1 MQHFHSLLLQHPRPK
16 VERNEIKIYFVQI
29 NKYYLS
35 ALSAF
40 TIWGFFSLALKPL
53 HDYPSL
59 DILFYRVFLATAL
72 LLLINVSFRYDVV
85 KENVKVFRSL
95 SQKDKRK
102 FLTLTVVGGFLL
114 VLNWYLF
121 MFALNHVSLN
131 SASFAYLICPI
142 ITTILAFFILKEKLS
157 FWQWFSVVLCL
168 ISCAILS
175 YGDLT
180 GLIYSLIIAV
190 TFALYL
196 ISQRKNNLFDKFI
209 VLSIQMTIASIVLAP
224 FFPLYSGTTPNESIF
239 YILMIVIVVLF
250 TIIPLFLNLYAL
262 KGMNSSAVGILM
274 YTNPL
279 INFLLGIFYFH
290 EKMTTAHIIS
300 FSLILLSIV
309 IFNERILFKRKMMD
323 ER

>member
-1 MQHFHSLLLQHPRPK
+1 
-16 VERNEIKIYFVQI
+16 VQI

-40 TIWGFFSLALKPL
+40 IIWGFFSLALKPL

-72 LLLINVSFRYDVV
+72 LSVINVFARYEILKANLNVFKALDK
-85 KENVKVFRSL
+85 KEKN
-95 SQKDKRK
+95 K
-102 FLTLTVVGGFLL
+102 FLSLTILGGFLL
-114 VLNWYLF
+114 ILNWYLF
-121 MFALNHVSLN
+121 IFAVNHVSLN

-157 FWQWFSVVLCL
+157 FWQWLSVALCL

-180 GLIYSLIIAV
+180 GLMYSLIIAF
-190 TFALYL
+190 TFAFYL

-209 VLSIQMTIASIVLAP
+209 VLSIQMIIASVVLAP
-224 FFPLYSGTTPNESIF
+224 FFPLYSGTTPSETLF
-239 YILMIVIVVLF
+239 YILIVVIVVVF

-262 KGMNSSAVGILM
+262 KGMNSSTVGILM

-279 INFLLGIFYFH
+279 INFFLGLFYFH
-290 EKMTTAHIIS
+290 EKITSAHIVS
-300 FSLILLSIV
+300 YVLILISIIV
-309 IFNERILFKRKMMD
+309 FNERILFKRKTIN
-323 ER
+323 

>member
-1 MQHFHSLLLQHPRPK
+1 M
-16 VERNEIKIYFVQI
+16 QI

-40 TIWGFFSLALKPL
+40 IIWGFFSLALKPL

-72 LLLINVSFRYDVV
+72 LSVINVFARYEIL
-85 KENVKVFRSL
+85 KANLNVFKAL
-95 SQKDKRK
+95 DKKAKTK
-102 FLTLTVVGGFLL
+102 FLSLTILGGFLL

-121 MFALNHVSLN
+121 IFAVNHVSLN

-157 FWQWFSVVLCL
+157 FWQWLSVALCL

-180 GLIYSLIIAV
+180 GLMYSLIIAF
-190 TFALYL
+190 TFAFYL

-209 VLSIQMTIASIVLAP
+209 VLSIQMIIASVVLAP
-224 FFPLYSGTTPNESIF
+224 FFPLYSGTTPSETLF
-239 YILMIVIVVLF
+239 YILIVVIVVVF

-262 KGMNSSAVGILM
+262 KGMNSSTVGILM

-279 INFLLGIFYFH
+279 INFFLGLFYFH
-290 EKMTTAHIIS
+290 EKITSAHIVS
-300 FSLILLSIV
+300 YVLILISIIV
-309 IFNERILFKRKMMD
+309 FNERILFKRKTIS
-323 ER
+323 

>member
-1 MQHFHSLLLQHPRPK
+1 M
-16 VERNEIKIYFVQI
+16 QI

-40 TIWGFFSLALKPL
+40 IIWGFFSLALKPL

-72 LLLINVSFRYDVV
+72 LLLINVVARYDVV
-85 KENVKVFRSL
+85 KSNINLFKSL
-95 SQKDKRK
+95 NKKEKRK
-102 FLTLTVVGGFLL
+102 FLSLTVIGGFLL

-142 ITTILAFFILKEKLS
+142 VTTILAFFILKEELS
-157 FWQWFSVVLCL
+157 FWQWLSVVLCL

-196 ISQRKNNLFDKFI
+196 ISQRKNNVFDKFI
-209 VLSIQMTIASIVLAP
+209 VLSIQMTIVSLVLAP
-224 FFPLYSGTTPNESIF
+224 FFPIYSGVTPGESLF

-250 TIIPLFLNLYAL
+250 TIVPLFLNLYAL

-279 INFLLGIFYFH
+279 INFFLGIFYFH
-290 EKMTTAHIIS
+290 ETMTTAHIIS
-300 FSLILLSIV
+300 FGLILISIV
-309 IFNERILFKRKMMD
+309 IFNEKILFKRKAVNKV
-323 ER
+323 

>member
-1 MQHFHSLLLQHPRPK
+1 M
-16 VERNEIKIYFVQI
+16 QI

-35 ALSAF
+35 ALTAF
-40 TIWGFFSLALKPL
+40 VIWGFFSLALKPL

-72 LLLINVSFRYDVV
+72 LLIINVVVRYEVV
-85 KENVKVFRSL
+85 KENIAVFKSL
-95 SQKDKRK
+95 DKKARRK
-102 FLTLTVVGGFLL
+102 FLSLTVLGGFLL

-121 MFALNHVSLN
+121 MFAVNHVSLN

-180 GLIYSLIIAV
+180 GLVYSLIIAV
-190 TFALYL
+190 SFALYL

-209 VLSIQMTIASIVLAP
+209 VLSIQMSIASMVLAP
-224 FFPLYSGTTPNESIF
+224 FFPIYSGVTPNESLF

-279 INFLLGIFYFH
+279 INFFLGIFYFH

-300 FSLILLSIV
+300 FSLILISIV
-309 IFNERILFKRKMMD
+309 IFNERILFKRKAV
-323 ER
+323 ES

>member
-1 MQHFHSLLLQHPRPK
+1 M
-16 VERNEIKIYFVQI
+16 QI

-40 TIWGFFSLALKPL
+40 IIWGFFSLALKPL

-72 LLLINVSFRYDVV
+72 LSVINVFARYEIL
-85 KENVKVFRSL
+85 KANLNVFKAL
-95 SQKDKRK
+95 NKKAKTK
-102 FLTLTVVGGFLL
+102 FLSLTILGGFLL

-121 MFALNHVSLN
+121 IFAVNHVSLN

-142 ITTILAFFILKEKLS
+142 VTTILAFFILKEKLS
-157 FWQWFSVVLCL
+157 FWQWLSVALCL

-180 GLIYSLIIAV
+180 GLMYSLIIAF
-190 TFALYL
+190 TFAFYL

-209 VLSIQMTIASIVLAP
+209 VLSIQMIIASVVLAP
-224 FFPLYSGTTPNESIF
+224 FFPLYSGTTPSETLF
-239 YILMIVIVVLF
+239 YILIVVIVVVF

-262 KGMNSSAVGILM
+262 KGMNSSTVGILM

-279 INFLLGIFYFH
+279 INFFLGLFYFH
-290 EKMTTAHIIS
+290 EKITSAHIVS
-300 FSLILLSIV
+300 YVLILISIIV
-309 IFNERILFKRKMMD
+309 FNERILFKRKTIS
-323 ER
+323 

>member
-1 MQHFHSLLLQHPRPK
+1 MQ
-16 VERNEIKIYFVQI
+16 N
-29 NKYYLS
+29 NKYFLS

-40 TIWGFFSLALKPL
+40 VIWGFFSLALKPL

-72 LLLINVSFRYDVV
+72 LLVINVATRYDIV
-85 KENVKVFRSL
+85 KNNITIFKSL
-95 SQKDKRK
+95 DKKAKTK
-102 FLTLTVVGGFLL
+102 FLSLTVLGGFLL

-121 MFALNHVSLN
+121 IFAVNHVSLN

-157 FWQWFSVVLCL
+157 FWQWLSVILCL

-180 GLIYSLIIAV
+180 GLIYSVIIAI

-196 ISQRKNNLFDKFI
+196 ISQRKNDLFDKFI
-209 VLSIQMTIASIVLAP
+209 VLSIQLIIATIVLAP
-224 FFPLYSGTTPNESIF
+224 FFPFYSGITPSESLF
-239 YILMIVIVVLF
+239 YILLVVIVVFF

-262 KGMNSSAVGILM
+262 KGMNSSAVGIMM
-274 YTNPL
+274 YINPL
-279 INFLLGIFYFH
+279 INFFLGLFYFH
-290 EKMTTAHIIS
+290 EKITLAHIIS
-300 FSLILLSIV
+300 YILILISIV
-309 IFNERILFKRKMMD
+309 IFNERVIFGKKLKIKN
-323 ER
+323 

>member
-1 MQHFHSLLLQHPRPK
+1 MSCFHSLLLP
-16 VERNEIKIYFVQI
+16 KIYFVQI

-40 TIWGFFSLALKPL
+40 IIWGFFSLALKPL

-72 LLLINVSFRYDVV
+72 LLLINVFARYETV
-85 KENVKVFRSL
+85 KTNINTFQSL
-95 SQKDKRK
+95 SKKERRT
-102 FLTLTVVGGFLL
+102 FLSLTVLGGFLL
-114 VLNWYLF
+114 VFNWYLF

-157 FWQWFSVVLCL
+157 FWQWISVVLCL

-175 YGDLT
+175 YGDVT
-180 GLIYSLIIAV
+180 GLLYSLIIAT

-209 VLSIQMTIASIVLAP
+209 VLSIQMAIASIVLAP
-224 FFPLYSGTTPNESIF
+224 FFPVYSGTTPSASLF
-239 YILMIVIVVLF
+239 YILITVIVVVF

-279 INFLLGIFYFH
+279 INFFLGIFYFH
-290 EKMTTAHIIS
+290 EKMTTAHIVS
-300 FSLILLSIV
+300 FSLILISIIV
-309 IFNERILFKRKMMD
+309 FNERILFRRRAID
-323 ER
+323 

>member
-1 MQHFHSLLLQHPRPK
+1 MQF
-16 VERNEIKIYFVQI
+16 

-35 ALSAF
+35 AFSAF
-40 TIWGFFSLALKPL
+40 VIWGFFSLALKPL

-59 DILFYRVFLATAL
+59 DILFYRVFLSTAL
-72 LLLINVSFRYDVV
+72 LLLINVLGRYEVV
-85 KENVKVFRSL
+85 KTNVNIFKSL
-95 SQKDKRK
+95 AKKEKRK
-102 FLTLTVVGGFLL
+102 FLSLTILGGFLL

-121 MFALNHVSLN
+121 MFAVNHVSLN

-142 ITTILAFFILKEKLS
+142 VTTILAFFILKEKLS
-157 FWQWFSVVLCL
+157 FWQWFSVALCL

-180 GLIYSLIIAV
+180 GLIYSLIIAIS
-190 TFALYL
+190 FALYL

-209 VLSIQMTIASIVLAP
+209 VLSIQMTIATMVLAP
-224 FFPLYSGTTPNESIF
+224 FFPIYSGTTPGESLF
-239 YILMIVIVVLF
+239 YILMLVIVVLF

-279 INFLLGIFYFH
+279 INFFLGIFYFH
-290 EKMTTAHIIS
+290 EKITTAHIIS
-300 FSLILLSIV
+300 FSLILISIV
-309 IFNERILFKRKMMD
+309 IFNEKVLFRKAV
-323 ER
+323 EANH